1 MSNPIVQ
8 ALMQMFQQR
17 GNGAPQSDPNQP
29 SGNGAPNID
38 PAKIAVLASRNG
50 ASQAQPS
57 SGAPTALPSPDAM
70 NMGMS
75 LMNNPMAQGVPQAS
89 PIGGL
94 ANHPIVQMIGQA
106 LARAMQNIGYVGATP
121 QVRQQGQE
129 LEQQKAQAIAQMA
142 QRQQQLGYEGQRVGF
157 EGQRTAA
164 DVLASQAAA
173 RRSDVEAAEAPKR
186 TAVEQQRAGIE
197 QQRADAEHAY
207 QTGMLEKAG
216 KQLDE
221 EVRYHQQQGSLE
233 QQRVNLE
240 KSAQGLMKQRMQI
253 EENHFDQQI
262 KMQGLTFNRTV
273 AEDERKQLHTSL
285 DEWAKSNSWST
296 WLQGKDYLMQQHQAV
311 DNFIDDKLRQ
321 VTGSTPFPK
330 PTPGTLEQP
339 NAVNQT
345 LSKITGSPP
354 PQSAGQQK
362 PAYKVNGNWYD
373 NPNGT
378 GRPLQ

>member
-1 MSNPIVQ
+1 MADPNEIVQ
-8 ALMQMFQQR
+8 ALIAQR
-17 GNGAPQSDPNQP
+17 TANTAPQSDPNQP
-29 SGNGAPNID
+29 AGNSAID
-38 PAKIAVLASRNG
+38 PAKIAAFASRG
-50 ASQAQPS
+50 ASGQPQPS
-57 SGAPTALPSPDAM
+57 SPTPTPAPPSDAM
-70 NMGMS
+70 SMGMS
-75 LMNNPMAQGVPQAS
+75 LMNNPMAQGVPQAA
-89 PIGGL
+89 PISGI
-94 ANHPIVQMIGQA
+94 ANHPLIQMIGQA
-106 LARAMQNIGYVGATP
+106 LARAMQNIGFVGASP

-129 LEQQKAQAIAQMA
+129 LEQQKAQAIAQFA

-164 DVLASQAAA
+164 DVTASNAAA
-173 RRSDVEAAEAPKR
+173 NRSNVEAQEAPKR
-186 TAVEQQRAGIE
+186 TAIQSRGVDVEK
-197 QQRADAEHAY
+197 QRADAEHAY

-221 EVRYHQQQGSLE
+221 DVRYHQQQGTLE

-240 KSAQGLMKQRMQI
+240 KSSQGLMKQRMQI

-330 PTPGTLEQP
+330 ATPGTPEQP

-345 LSKITGSPP
+345 LSRITGSPP
-354 PQSAGQQK
+354 PQSAGQAK
-362 PAYKVNGNWYD
+362 PAYKVNGKWFD

-378 GRPLQ
+378 GSPLQ

>member
-38 PAKIAVLASRNG
+38 PAKITALASRSG
-50 ASQAQPS
+50 TSQAQPS
-57 SGAPTALPSPDAM
+57 SGAPTALTPPDAM
-70 NMGMS
+70 NMGVN

-186 TAVEQQRAGIE
+186 TAVEQQRVQVE

-207 QTGMLEKAG
+207 QTGMLEKSG

-221 EVRYHQQQGSLE
+221 EVRYHQQQGTLE

-285 DEWAKSNSWST
+285 DDWAKTNSWST
-296 WLQGKDYLMQQHQAV
+296 WLQGKDYLMQQHQAI
-311 DNFIDDKLRQ
+311 DSFIDDKLRQ

-354 PQSAGQQK
+354 PQSTGQQK

>member
-8 ALMQMFQQR
+8 ALMQMFQQG
-17 GNGAPQSDPNQP
+17 GNTAPQNNTSQP
-29 SGNGAPNID
+29 SGNGAQTID
-38 PAKIAVLASRNG
+38 PAKIAALASRSG
-50 ASQAQPS
+50 ANQGQPS
-57 SGAPTALPSPDAM
+57 SGAPTMLPPPDAM

-164 DVLASQAAA
+164 DVTASNAAA
-173 RRSDVEAAEAPKR
+173 NRSNVEAQQAPLR
-186 TAVEQQRAGIE
+186 TAIQSRGVDVE

-240 KSAQGLMKQRMQI
+240 KNAQGLMKQRMQI

-285 DEWAKSNSWST
+285 DDWAKTNSWST
-296 WLQGKDYLMQQHQAV
+296 WLQGKDYLMQQHQAI
-311 DNFIDDKLRQ
+311 DSFIDDKLRQ

-330 PTPGTLEQP
+330 PTPGTPEQP

-345 LSKITGSPP
+345 LSRITGSPP
-354 PQSAGQQK
+354 RQSGSQGK
-362 PAYKVNGNWYD
+362 PAYKVNGKWFD